1 MKRGITPLILVLLIQ
16 CALVAAV
23 FWPGDGPD
31 FAKPPPLL
39 PFDLQQIDA
48 VYVGDE
54 FDNETVL
61 TRVGE
66 RWSLPELEHLPASSE
81 MVNQMLAALAA
92 DDGAWPLADSVSA
105 RQRFRVATYHYRR
118 RIELRGSGEKLAV
131 VFLGTS
137 PGFRKIYARN
147 AKQDGIFS
155 LHFSAQ
161 AAPGRDGQ
169 WLDKN
174 LLRVRTPLRINA
186 DAYSLERRGE
196 DWVSGI
202 GLEPDPLELAALL
215 DTLRNLQI
223 EGLASED
230 MQRDLSEAEADL
242 MLQITSLAGDITLEL
257 FEIEDEHYIHSSE
270 YPLFFT
276 ISAYEYDR
284 LVGIDYG
291 LISGESDSGT
301 TILIQGGT

>member
-1 MKRGITPLILVLLIQ
+1 MKRGIIPLVLILLIQ
-16 CALVAAV
+16 CTLIATG
-23 FWPGDGPD
+23 FWSGDGPD

-39 PFDLQQIDA
+39 PFGLQQIDT

-66 RWSLPELEHLPASSE
+66 RWSLPELEHLPASKD
-81 MVNQMLAALAA
+81 MVNQLLNALAS

-105 RQRFRVATYHYRR
+105 RQRFRVAAYHYRR
-118 RIELRGSGEKLAV
+118 RIELRGSGEELAV

-147 AKQDGIFS
+147 AEQDGIFS
-155 LHFSAQ
+155 LRFNAQ

-186 DAYSLERRGE
+186 DMYSLERRGE
-196 DWVSGI
+196 QWVSGM
-202 GLEPDPLELAALL
+202 GLKPDSLELAALL

-223 EGLASED
+223 DGLASAD
-230 MQRDLSEAEADL
+230 MQRDLSVAEADL
-242 MLQITSLAGDITLEL
+242 ILQITSLAGDIKLEL
-257 FEIEDEHYIHSSE
+257 FEMEGEHYIHSSE
-270 YPLFFT
+270 YPLFFA

-291 LISGESDSGT
+291 LISGESASSSSM
-301 TILIQGGT
+301 LIQGGS